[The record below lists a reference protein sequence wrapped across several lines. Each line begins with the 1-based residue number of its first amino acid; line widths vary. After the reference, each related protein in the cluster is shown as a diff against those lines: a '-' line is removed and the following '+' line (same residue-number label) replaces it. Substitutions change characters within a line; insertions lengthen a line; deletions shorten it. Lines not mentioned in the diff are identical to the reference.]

1 MGTISTNLGLQ
12 VPSVNADTDTWGAQL
27 NASLATLD
35 RAVQFGGVT
44 KPLSNADVTLS
55 ADEAAKEIITLN
67 GNLLANVNLIIPATP
82 QRGYVIV
89 NNTTGAFNVTVK
101 TATGTGVQ
109 VPQGISSK
117 VFSTGLDIQ
126 LETSTVPTG
135 SLMMWAT
142 NTAPMG
148 YLLCN
153 GAAVSRTTFAAL
165 FAILGTTFGAGDGSI
180 TFNLPD
186 YRDRMPIGAGTTYA
200 LNAKGGNKDATLP
213 AHTHTATSTVS
224 DPGHTHGYL
233 RVASGTPQVDG
244 ADAASFVYQL
254 AVPSTTSSN
263 TTGISVG
270 TTVASAG
277 SSATNA
283 NLPPYIGIQFIIK
296 A

>member
-12 VPSVNADTDTWGAQL
+12 VPSVNADTDTWGTQL

-101 TATGTGVQ
+101 TAAGTGVQ

-224 DPGHTHGYL
+224 DPGHSHTKVGFNQFQGSNAGYPGFDGSGDSYTQ
-233 RVASGTPQVDG
+233 VASD
-244 ADAASFVYQL
+244 
-254 AVPSTTSSN
+254 SS

-277 SSATNA
+277 ASATNA

>member
-117 VFSTGLDIQ
+117 VFSTGLNIQ

-135 SLMMWAT
+135 SLMMWAA
-142 NTAPMG
+142 NTAPTG

-165 FAILGTTFGAGDGSI
+165 FAILGTTFGAGDGST

-200 LNAKGGNKDATLP
+200 LNAKGGSKDATLP
-213 AHTHTATSTVS
+213 AHTHTATSTVT
-224 DPGHTHGYL
+224 DPGHGHTYNAPKL
-233 RVASGTPQVDG
+233 APNN
-244 ADAASFVYQL
+244 AAGSISDYISIVS
-254 AVPSTTSSN
+254 STTASA
-263 TTGISVG
+263 TTGISVA
-270 TTVASAG
+270 TTVSSAG